1 MRNGSII
8 MLLPLEPE
16 SIDPFNTDVEDGWL
30 EKIFAIAKERVP
42 LLKNCSIDKES
53 SVAGLYEM
61 SPDEHLVLG
70 KAPGIGNFYL
80 ANGSSGHGV
89 MHSPAI
95 GQLIAEMAA
104 GEKSSIDISVLNP
117 SRFNQGRL
125 IESIPFF

>member
-1 MRNGSII
+1 
-8 MLLPLEPE
+8 
-16 SIDPFNTDVEDGWL
+16 
-30 EKIFAIAKERVP
+30 
-42 LLKNCSIDKES
+42 
-53 SVAGLYEM
+53 
-61 SPDEHLVLG
+61 LG